1 MHFNINYKDKNLIT
15 IVHIIYHG
23 QIIRIMHLIIILVQ
37 PIIIIRKNEQC
48 RMFIIDL
55 YNKCNK
61 CMILEIRLEI
71 WLGIQVGM
79 KNLSNIVE
87 KKR

>member
-23 QIIRIMHLIIILVQ
+23 QIIRIMYLIIILVQ
-37 PIIIIRKNEQC
+37 PIIIRKNERC

-71 WLGIQVGM
+71 
-79 KNLSNIVE
+79 
-87 KKR
+87 